1 MNQNTSSVFGYVR
14 VSTENQLENY
24 SIEEQTVRIRS
35 YCQAKGWHL
44 LKIYTDGGYSG
55 GNTNRPALQQM
66 LFDIKQGKAD
76 AVVVYKLDRLSRSQ
90 KDTLNLIE
98 DYMLAAGVDF
108 ISINENFDTSSPFG
122 RAMIGIL
129 SVFAQLEKDQIA
141 ERFTMGR
148 IGRSKAGYYHGGPT
162 APRGY
167 RYIGGELIVD
177 EFKASQVKEIFRL
190 FLDGKSINGI
200 ARQMEQKYGGRW
212 NAAGVRVIL
221 LNSVYVGKVKFAGTE
236 YDGRHR
242 PLITE
247 EDFQA
252 AQKLLFSPERDA
264 RKNSAQK
271 NPFRADTLLSGLILC
286 GRCGARYAGN
296 HGSYKCYSRSK
307 GNLRY
312 VKDPSCKNDNW
323 AISELDAL
331 TISSIREMLDNNEL
345 LNAAIENA
353 RPASE
358 RKSNEAEIADRIR
371 EINTQIER
379 LLDLYQIGSL
389 PTETLSGRIQAL
401 DQEKRALS
409 ALLEKRKDSFD
420 VRKQS
425 FLENIQNFR
434 DHFDDS
440 DLDTQRLLIRSI
452 IESILVDG
460 RNISMQWRI

>member
-1 MNQNTSSVFGYVR
+1 M
-14 VSTENQLENY
+14 
-24 SIEEQTVRIRS
+24 RS
-35 YCQAKGWHL
+35 
-44 LKIYTDGGYSG
+44 
-55 GNTNRPALQQM
+55 
-66 LFDIKQGKAD
+66 
-76 AVVVYKLDRLSRSQ
+76 
-90 KDTLNLIE
+90 
-98 DYMLAAGVDF
+98 
-108 ISINENFDTSSPFG
+108 
-122 RAMIGIL
+122 
-129 SVFAQLEKDQIA
+129 
-141 ERFTMGR
+141 
-148 IGRSKAGYYHGGPT
+148 
-162 APRGY
+162 
-167 RYIGGELIVD
+167 ELIVD

-212 NAAGVRVIL
+212 NAAGVRVVL

-296 HGSYKCYSRSK
+296 HGYYKCYSRSK

-420 VRKQS
+420 VRKQA

-452 IESILVDG
+452 ILVDG

>member
-1 MNQNTSSVFGYVR
+1 
-14 VSTENQLENY
+14 
-24 SIEEQTVRIRS
+24 
-35 YCQAKGWHL
+35 
-44 LKIYTDGGYSG
+44 
-55 GNTNRPALQQM
+55 
-66 LFDIKQGKAD
+66 
-76 AVVVYKLDRLSRSQ
+76 
-90 KDTLNLIE
+90 
-98 DYMLAAGVDF
+98 
-108 ISINENFDTSSPFG
+108 
-122 RAMIGIL
+122 
-129 SVFAQLEKDQIA
+129 
-141 ERFTMGR
+141 
-148 IGRSKAGYYHGGPT
+148 
-162 APRGY
+162 
-167 RYIGGELIVD
+167 
-177 EFKASQVKEIFRL
+177 
-190 FLDGKSINGI
+190 
-200 ARQMEQKYGGRW
+200 MEQKYGGRW

-420 VRKQS
+420 VRKQA
-425 FLENIQNFR
+425 FWENIQNFR

-460 RNISMQWRI
+460 RNISVQWRI